1 MIRQSNK
8 NQFYA
13 VFSPLDAVVQTAQ
26 GVNEKSKL
34 NIDNTTNSVYA
45 QYANGGAID
54 ATKNQLYRNADAGV
68 WLGRDGFRLDTRV
81 QSRPQD
87 DGRGDIQLSRIVLLN
102 QQAKDKLTQS
112 GVDFTEVQDAS
123 ADATA
128 FSNALNNARLA
139 GNRNGTAG
147 GD

>member
-1 MIRQSNK
+1 M
-8 NQFYA
+8 
-13 VFSPLDAVVQTAQ
+13 
-26 GVNEKSKL
+26 NEKSKL

-112 GVDFTEVQDAS
+112 GVDFTEVRDAS

-139 GNRNGTAG
+139 GSRNGTAG